1 MVTTSRRAPDTPD
14 TLSPLCQQAAEW
26 SHLLVEDAAGAAGSS
41 PEFMAELRD
50 KAERAQAV
58 AEIVAQLGVADEISV
73 ATILCPLRE
82 AGLCTNAGIEERFGG
97 EVAQMVGELERAG
110 RFVLPRDWSPGQALG
125 ADQAESLRKMLLA
138 IVDDVRLV
146 LVLLA
151 EQLHRLRSLKKAPED
166 EQIRCATETREIY
179 APLASRLGIWQ
190 FKWEMDDLAF
200 RYLEPDTYKQIA
212 KWLRERRAD
221 REEYITRVVEVLG
234 TALREAGVNC
244 QIIGRPKHIYSIWNK
259 MLRKRLDFEHIF
271 DVRAVRVLVDTPAQC
286 YAALG
291 IVHGMWRY
299 LPGEFDDYIA
309 NPKDNDYRSLH
320 TAVIGPEGKTLEV
333 QIRTHE
339 MHRHAELGVAAHW
352 RYKEG
357 GSDDAAYRRK
367 ISWLRAL
374 LEPGEGEE
382 NARDFLDRVRSEILD
397 ERVYVLTPR
406 GDVVDLPADA
416 TPLDFAYHVHTE
428 LGHRC
433 RGARINGRMA
443 ALNQK
448 LASGDQV
455 EIITANNA
463 TPSRD
468 WLIPQLGYLASSRAR
483 AKVRLWFRREVQ
495 ERNIEQGQAMV
506 ERELQRLGC
515 QGLHVN
521 EIARQLRQDSVAA
534 MYAAIGAGDLTLADI
549 DLAVQ
554 RLTTPQVEEFKLP
567 VARRRPRRST
577 PQRSAI
583 EVGGVD
589 DLLTNFAQC
598 CKPLPPDPIAGF
610 ITQTRGISVHRED
623 CANLRKLLETQP
635 ERVVE
640 VDWHADASHT
650 FVADIRVEAHDRRGL
665 LQELSGAFTSQNVNI
680 IATQTLTDKATQTA
694 VFNLTVEISG
704 LSELSRVLHR
714 LSSISGVQDVR
725 RVH

>member
-1 MVTTSRRAPDTPD
+1 VVTITRDAHRTDTP
-14 TLSPLCQQAAEW
+14 TETRAAATRW
-26 SHLLVEDAAGAAGSS
+26 ARALLETDAAQGLEPALH
-41 PEFMAELRD
+41 EELRE
-50 KAERAQAV
+50 KCARAEAV
-58 AEIVAQLGVADEISV
+58 AAIVADLGVAEEIAI

-82 AGLCTNAGIEERFGG
+82 AGLCSNAGIEETFGE
-97 EVAQMVGELERAG
+97 EVGQLVGELERAG

-125 ADQAESLRKMLLA
+125 ADQAESLRKMLLS

-146 LVLLA
+146 LVMLA
-151 EQLHRLRSLKKAPED
+151 EQMHRLRSLKGAPED

-212 KWLRERRAD
+212 RWLRERRTD
-221 REEYITRVVEVLG
+221 RESYINRVVDVLG
-234 TALREAGVNC
+234 EALGDAGINC
-244 QIIGRPKHIYSIWNK
+244 EIVGRPKHIYSIYNK

-309 NPKDNDYRSLH
+309 NPKDNDYQSLH

-357 GSDDAAYRRK
+357 GPDDQSYRRK
-367 ISWLRAL
+367 ISWLRQL
-374 LEPGEGEE
+374 LEPEEGEADFGDE
-382 NARDFLDRVRSEILD
+382 HDFLDRVRGEILD

-406 GDVVDLPADA
+406 GDVVDLPATA

-433 RGARINGRMA
+433 RGARVNGRMV

-455 EIITANNA
+455 EILAA
-463 TPSRD
+463 KEPSPSRD

-483 AKVRLWFRREVQ
+483 AKVRLWFRRGEQ
-495 ERNIEQGQAMV
+495 ERNIEQGQLML
-506 ERELQRLGC
+506 ERELARLGC
-515 QGLHVN
+515 QSLHVN
-521 EIARQLRQDSVAA
+521 EIVREMRLDS
-534 MYAAIGAGDLTLADI
+534 AIALYIALGEGDVTMNEI
-549 DLAVQ
+549 DLVVQ

-567 VARRRPRRST
+567 VAKRRPQKKT
-577 PQRSAI
+577 QKSAI

-598 CKPLPPDPIAGF
+598 CKPLPPDPISGF
-610 ITQTRGISVHRED
+610 ITQTRGISVHRDD
-623 CANLRKLLETQP
+623 CPNLRKLVETQP

-650 FVADIRVEAHDRRGL
+650 FVADIRVEAQDRRGL
-665 LQELSGAFTSQNVNI
+665 LQDLSGAFTSHNVNI
-680 IATQTLTDKATQTA
+680 IATQTRTDKTTRSA
-694 VFNLTVEISG
+694 VFDLTVEISG
-704 LSELSRVLHR
+704 LQELSRILHR
-714 LSSISGVQDVR
+714 LSSIPNVVDVR